1 MVIGGGNFE
10 PLMVIVDC
18 IPLPK
23 LVVLSDSAG
32 TVITTLAGVGHV
44 IVALRLAIFPAM
56 AVLSTKPWSRTV
68 GPVISH
74 PVVKGLRTVFT
85 HEVVSLAFRLLG
97 PS

>member
-1 MVIGGGNFE
+1 VIGGGNFE

-32 TVITTLAGVGHV
+32 TVITTLAGVGQV
-44 IVALRLAIFPAM
+44 IVAVRLAVFPAM
-56 AVLSTKPWSRTV
+56 AVPSTSPWSRTV

-74 PVVKGLRTVFT
+74 PVVKGLLFVFT
-85 HEVVSLAFRLLG
+85 HDVVNLAFVLLG